1 MQELK
6 VKIFPIVTLSLLC
19 LGQGLP
25 KEQRVSWCKEDFFG
39 QTRDGQ

>member
-6 VKIFPIVTLSLLC
+6 VKIFPVVALSLLC

-25 KEQRVSWCKEDFFG
+25 KEQSVSCCKEGFLG
-39 QTRDGQ
+39 QT